1 MAGRATLRASDADRE
16 QVAERLRQATTE
28 GRLLPHEL
36 EQRLEAAFSARTYGQ
51 LDALLADL
59 PDPRHGRR
67 WAPSEVAWA
76 RPTVSLAIA
85 TFVALAVIALV
96 LLAVTGV
103 LVTWWLWLLVGRWFF
118 GRHRRWPRGGR
129 YPRTLHACGRAPHG
143 RTGTHAS
150 PGSWA

>member
-16 QVAERLRQATTE
+16 QVAERLRHATTE

-36 EQRLEAAFSARTYGQ
+36 EQRLEAAFSSRTYGQ

-59 PDPRHGRR
+59 PGPRQRR
-67 WAPSEVAWA
+67 RPAGDLAWA
-76 RPTVSLAIA
+76 RPALSLAIA
-85 TFVALAVIALV
+85 TFFALAVISLV
-96 LLAVTGV
+96 LLALTGV
-103 LVTWWLWLLVGRWFF
+103 LVTWWLWLLVGWWFF

-129 YPRTLHACGRAPHG
+129 YPRSPHPCGRAPRG